1 MIVLNNNI
9 TKPVE
14 LIVFDI
20 AGTTVKDNG
29 EIASAFQSA
38 LKEYGYDVPV
48 IKINPLMG
56 YKKTE
61 AIQKM
66 LTEYEPQEDKI
77 TEELI
82 SIIHK
87 RFLELMIH
95 YYTTA
100 KEITPL
106 PHVEETFSILK
117 EKQIKIGLDTG
128 FSKEITDI
136 IIDCLGWLKNNTV
149 DFVISSSQVKA
160 GRPASYMIE
169 EIMQHTDVKDVKKV
183 IKVGDTEVDVF
194 EGKNAGCLYSI
205 AITTG
210 AFTREELTVYEPSF
224 IIDDLKELV
233 SIIENIQ

>member
-1 MIVLNNNI
+1 MNNNI
-9 TKPVE
+9 SKPVE

-29 EIASAFQSA
+29 EIAHAFQSA
-38 LKEYGYDVPV
+38 LKEQGYHVPV
-48 IKINPLMG
+48 SKINPLMG

-61 AIQKM
+61 AIKKM
-66 LTEYEPQEDKI
+66 LTEFEIDKDKI
-77 TEELI
+77 TEEFI
-82 SIIHK
+82 NHIHD
-87 RFLELMIH
+87 RFLKNMIS
-95 YYTTA
+95 YYSSA
-100 KEITPL
+100 KEIAPL
-106 PHVEETFSILK
+106 PHVEEVFALLK
-117 EKQIKIGLDTG
+117 NKQIRIGLDTG

-136 IIDCLGWLKNNTV
+136 IIDRLGWIKDKKA
-149 DFVISSSQVKA
+149 DFVISSNEVEA
-160 GRPASYMIE
+160 GRPFPYMIE
-169 EIMQHTDVKDVKKV
+169 EIMRKTNVTDPKKV

-210 AFTREELTVYEPSF
+210 AFTREELAVYEPSF